1 MADEPPGS
9 PPAATDKHAFLLSSY
24 RMAFEEMT
32 WRRNAGYRTIIIGFG
47 YFGLI
52 IALVAFNR
60 GMPTAVK
67 ACMSA
72 VLILGALFGSAYLA
86 SNYGKYMEA
95 LRRMVAI
102 EDYFGAFKPDFLGTL
117 GALMPTARRTLPDVP
132 LRASGIA
139 VVSIIAFLIG
149 GVVTGIAVL
158 LM

>member
-1 MADEPPGS
+1 MADEAPG
-9 PPAATDKHAFLLSSY
+9 PASATPDKQAFLLSVY

-67 ACMSA
+67 GCMSA
-72 VLILGALFGSAYLA
+72 VLILGALFGSAYLS

-102 EDYFGAFKPDFLGTL
+102 EDYFGAFRPDFLGAL
-117 GALMPTARRTLPDVP
+117 GALMPAGRRSLPDVP

>member
-1 MADEPPGS
+1 MADETPGLRS
-9 PPAATDKHAFLLSSY
+9 PSDKQAFLLSAY

-52 IALVAFNR
+52 IALVASNR
-60 GMPTAVK
+60 TMPASVK
-67 ACMSA
+67 GCMSA

-86 SNYGKYMEA
+86 SNYGKYMDA

-102 EDYFGAFKPDFLGTL
+102 EDHFGAFAADYL
-117 GALMPTARRTLPDVP
+117 GALGPLMPPARRSLPDVP

-149 GVVTGIAVL
+149 GIVTGVAVL

>member
-1 MADEPPGS
+1 MADEALRPTS
-9 PPAATDKHAFLLSSY
+9 ASDKNAFVLSGY

-60 GMPTAVK
+60 GMPGAVK
-67 ACMSA
+67 GCMSA
-72 VLILGALFGSAYLA
+72 VLILGAVFGSAYLA
-86 SNYGKYMEA
+86 SNYGKYMDA

-102 EDYFGAFKPDFLGTL
+102 EDYFGAFAPDFLGTL
-117 GALMPTARRTLPDVP
+117 GALMPAARRSWPDVP